1 MQKKE
6 LVSMFMESPF
16 YFELTPRERLFLLKD
31 HRRRFGKFGRAGPH
45 DSATDAALPPTVVP
59 REQKEEGGQC
69 FGIL

>member
-16 YFELTPRERLFLLKD
+16 YFELTPRERLLLLKD
-31 HRRRFGKFGRAGPH
+31 HRRRFGKFGGAGPH
-45 DSATDAALPPTVVP
+45 DRATDAAPLPPVVP
-59 REQKEEGGQC
+59 GEQKEEGGQW